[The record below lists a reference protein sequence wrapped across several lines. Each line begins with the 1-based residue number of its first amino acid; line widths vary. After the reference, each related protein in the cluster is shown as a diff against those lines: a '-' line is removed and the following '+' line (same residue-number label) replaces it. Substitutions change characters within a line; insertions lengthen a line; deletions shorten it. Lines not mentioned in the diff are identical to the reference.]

1 MTIPRAPALLL
12 SLPIL
17 TGIGMGLLTACNGE
31 ASAPPPA
38 PAAESP
44 RPVQV
49 AEVVLSSA
57 RNLSA
62 HTGVV
67 QARREVEVGFR
78 TGGRIVSRA
87 VEVGQPVAAGE
98 VLAQLDPADLG
109 LSLRAAEAD
118 LASAEAQSRQARN
131 EAARSRELRAAG
143 HVSASYDDQRVAS
156 ARAAAERVASAQA
169 ALELA
174 RNRLSYATLRA
185 PSPGVV
191 TALLAEA
198 GQVVPEGQAVL
209 RLADPAERELLV
221 RVPESALPGLATA
234 QAEARFWARPD
245 VPVAAR
251 LREVAPQADAALRT
265 YAVRFTLDAAPDWV
279 ALGMTGTI
287 RLAQPGEAAARLP
300 LSALHDRGHGPMVW
314 RLLPPSGGA
323 SRIEAV
329 PVQVLALAEQTAE
342 VTGPL
347 AQGDQVVALGPQL
360 LDPGQRVRVVQT
372 RLSATLR

>member
-1 MTIPRAPALLL
+1 MPSLRATTLLL
-12 SLPIL
+12 SLPVL
-17 TGIGMGLLTACNGE
+17 TGLAMASLTACNSE
-31 ASAPPPA
+31 ASAPTPP
-38 PAAESP
+38 PAAETP

-49 AEVVLSSA
+49 AQVSLSSGA
-57 RNLSA
+57 STAA
-62 HTGVV
+62 HTGIVR
-67 QARREVEVGFR
+67 ARREVEVGFR
-78 TGGRIVSRA
+78 TGGRIIRRQ
-87 VEVGQPVAAGE
+87 VEVGQVIAAGDVVAE
-98 VLAQLDPADLG
+98 LDAADLR

-131 EAARSRELRAAG
+131 DAARSRELRAGG

-209 RLADPAERELLV
+209 RLADPAERELRV
-221 RVPESALPGLATA
+221 AVPESALPGLATA
-234 QAEARFWARPD
+234 QAEVRFWARPD
-245 VPVAAR
+245 TALPAT

-265 YAVRFTLDAAPDWV
+265 YAVRFALGDAPDWV
-279 ALGMTGTI
+279 ALGMTGTV
-287 RLAQPGEAAARLP
+287 RLTQPGEPIARLP
-300 LSALHDRGHGPMVW
+300 LSALHDRGQGPMVW
-314 RLLPPSGGA
+314 RVLPPRGGE

-329 PVQVLALAEQTAE
+329 SVQVRMLTEQTAE

-347 AQGDQVVALGPQL
+347 MPGDTVVAMGPQL

-372 RLSATLR
+372 RLAATLR

>member
-1 MTIPRAPALLL
+1 MPIPRSLPLLL

-17 TGIGMGLLTACNGE
+17 TSLGMGLLTACDGE
-31 ASAPPPA
+31 ASAPLPVSDA
-38 PAAESP
+38 P
-44 RPVQV
+44 RPVQ
-49 AEVVLSSA
+49 AAQVVLSSGA
-57 RNLSA
+57 SQSA

-67 QARREVEVGFR
+67 QARREVEVAFR
-78 TGGRIVSRA
+78 TGGRMVSRA
-87 VEVGQPVAAGE
+87 VEVGQLVAAGD

-131 EAARSRELRAAG
+131 DAARSRELRAAG

-198 GQVVPEGQAVL
+198 GQVLPEGQAVL

-234 QAEARFWARPD
+234 LAEVRFWARPD
-245 VPVAAR
+245 VPVAAK

-265 YAVRFTLDAAPDWV
+265 YAVRFTLEAAPDWV
-279 ALGMTGTI
+279 ALGMTGTV
-287 RLAQPGEAAARLP
+287 RLAQQGEPAATLP

-314 RLLPPSGGA
+314 RVLPPSGGA

-329 PVQVLALAEQTAE
+329 PVRVRALAEQTAE

-347 AQGDQVVALGPQL
+347 APGDTVVAMGPQL